1 MVRSGRKPRL
11 CVVGDETF
19 LWSVRHEHH
28 VDDAAPPVSRY
39 QDCRE
44 ILTLRRRAT
53 QGRLQIVFRR
63 GAGRL
68 VPDGYLPSGAVG
80 TSDGVWLNLH
90 EPGTVR
96 ALLDE
101 AITRGWTA
109 GEAVTT
115 HIDGWELF
123 DAVAERRTRTTS
135 T

>member
-11 CVVGDETF
+11 CVVGEETF
-19 LWSVRHEHH
+19 LWSVGHEHR
-28 VDDAAPPVSRY
+28 VDEAAAPVGRY

-44 ILTLRRRAT
+44 ILTLRRRGI
-53 QGRLQIVFRR
+53 QGRLRIIFQR

-68 VPDGYLPSGAVG
+68 VSDGYLPSGAVG
-80 TSDGVWLNLH
+80 TADDVWLNLH

-101 AITRGWTA
+101 AVARGWSV
-109 GEAVTT
+109 GGTT
-115 HIDGWELF
+115 TTQVDGWELF
-123 DAVAERRTRTTS
+123 DVVADRRSTRKS